1 MSKADNLRNAL
12 IANFLWLNRLAASAS
27 LLFFAV
33 AVAKMT
39 GIEEFRF
46 FGVSLPLSTSV
57 FALICFTVSHFYIA
71 RLIMKSLERGWRLLS
86 EEERRQLYDDL
97 VGSGGV
103 LIRGL
108 FSYQDA
114 IFKETSQ
121 GVVYVYVETRIDDP
135 PIALHLCIALLA
147 IVASVP
153 YSISWISLGIFFV
166 STGLVSVNWQIGSN
180 WAVGLVDFSRPK
192 DEDFLFSDGYG
203 PRYVSTISGFWLSEK
218 SSWNRLISQALV
230 GNVYFGLVLILV
242 CLPFLLLSW
251 WLF

>member
-1 MSKADNLRNAL
+1 MPV

-97 VGSGGV
+97 VGSRLRV
-103 LIRGL
+103 FIPPRC
-108 FSYQDA
+108 D
-114 IFKETSQ
+114 FKETSQ

-192 DEDFLFSDGYG
+192 DEDVLFSDGYG

-230 GNVYFGLVLILV
+230 GNVYFGLVAHL
-242 CLPFLLLSW
+242 
-251 WLF
+251 